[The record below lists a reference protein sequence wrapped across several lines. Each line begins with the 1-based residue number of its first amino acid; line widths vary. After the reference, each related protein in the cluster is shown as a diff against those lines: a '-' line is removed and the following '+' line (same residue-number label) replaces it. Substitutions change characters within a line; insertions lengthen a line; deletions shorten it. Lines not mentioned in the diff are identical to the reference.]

1 MVDTVAAMLHRPIR
15 TFAAV
20 VLVAVVL
27 TGCGGDDEPADGPP
41 DDCTPIE
48 DGAFT
53 MIAENISWNVDCLQV
68 EVGTEI
74 TFTVDNRDRGVG
86 HNLSVFGPSG
96 KEKTDIEIGPVTQT
110 LVYDA
115 TTEGYH
121 QFACDPHAPMEGQLW
136 VVPAS

>member
-1 MVDTVAAMLHRPIR
+1 MLHRPLR
-15 TFAAV
+15 ALAAAAV
-20 VLVAVVL
+20 VALVLA
-27 TGCGGDDEPADGPP
+27 GCGGDDEPSADGPP

-53 MIAENISWNVDCLQV
+53 MVAENISWNVECLQV

-96 KEKTDIEIGPVTQT
+96 EAKTDIETGPVTQT
-110 LVYDA
+110 LVYEA
-115 TTEGYH
+115 SEEGYH
-121 QFACDPHAPMEGQLW
+121 QFACDPHAAMEGQLW
-136 VVPAS
+136 VVPAG

>member
-1 MVDTVAAMLHRPIR
+1 MLRHRI
-15 TFAAV
+15 
-20 VLVAVVL
+20 VLAL
-27 TGCGGDDEPADGPP
+27 LALLALGAITPCGGDDEEPADGPP
-41 DDCTPIE
+41 DDCTVIE

-53 MIAENISWNVDCLQV
+53 MVAENIAWNVDCLQV

-96 KEKTDIEIGPVTQT
+96 NAKTDIETGPATQE

-136 VVPAS
+136 VVSAG

>member
-1 MVDTVAAMLHRPIR
+1 MPRRLVRSLASVA
-15 TFAAV
+15 
-20 VLVAVVL
+20 LVALVL
-27 TGCGGDDEPADGPP
+27 AGCGGDDEPADGPP

-53 MIAENISWNVDCLQV
+53 MVAENISWNVSCLQV

-96 KEKTDIEIGPVTQT
+96 KAKTDIETGPVTQT

-115 TTEGYH
+115 STEGYH

-136 VVPAS
+136 VVPAG